1 MKVDIYN
8 RLCNDLANEFINFE
22 NRKRNYVNIYSFFA
36 CGYLID
42 VSQFIFVIISNLGDI
57 NNIFYGDVSN

>member
-22 NRKRNYVNIYSFFA
+22 NRKRNYVNIYSFFV

-42 VSQFIFVIISNLGDI
+42 VSQFIFVIISNLGDS
-57 NNIFYGDVSN
+57 NSIFYGDVSN